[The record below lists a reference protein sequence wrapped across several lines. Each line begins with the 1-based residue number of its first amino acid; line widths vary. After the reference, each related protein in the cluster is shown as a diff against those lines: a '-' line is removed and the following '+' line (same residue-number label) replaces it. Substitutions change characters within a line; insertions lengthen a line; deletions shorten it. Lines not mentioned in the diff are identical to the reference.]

1 MKRINLDILVKV
13 NGNNQLKSIKGYQLD
28 FDPNLAIHRSN
39 EFKECWTIT
48 DMPTGLSL
56 YTRKGTRD
64 IVVHKFR
71 YVDDSYKN
79 YNGFKE
85 KSNSKYR
92 SYIER
97 FNELKNTEERK

>member
-71 YVDDSYKN
+71 YTEDSYKN
-79 YNGFKE
+79 YNCFIE
-85 KSNSKYR
+85 KSNLASLPF
-92 SYIER
+92 IEIGVKPN
-97 FNELKNTEERK
+97 FV